1 MLTLSESLGGLAAL
15 RNHRSARVSSFDTT
29 GGNADFQVI
38 YAGEK
43 KVIGDIEGP
52 GIIRHIWV
60 TLRSEEPAYLRR
72 VVLRVFWDDESE
84 PSVEVPIGDFFGLGH
99 ATTTY
104 FSSLPLSER
113 MDMLCY
119 FTDLALTINPALQEC
134 KDAQPI
140 AGRIQVIS
148 AT

>member
-1 MLTLSESLGGLAAL
+1 MLTLSESLGSLAAL

-43 KVIGDIEGP
+43 KVVGDIEGP

-104 FSSLPLSER
+104 FSSLPLSMFDR
-113 MDMLCY
+113 GFNCFFPMPFY
-119 FTDLALTINPALQEC
+119 RRA
-134 KDAQPI
+134 
-140 AGRIQVIS
+140 RIEVENQGTAVCRL
-148 AT
+148 